1 MYIFLHRLVDFFK
14 FSSPVFLLLYTYI
27 VREIAFWSFLAF
39 TESGL
44 GKQVK
49 NPTSR

>member
-14 FSSPVFLLLYTYI
+14 FSSPVLLLYTYI
-27 VREIAFWSFLAF
+27 VREIAFWSLLAF
-39 TESGL
+39 TERGL